1 MSFNVA
7 IIGAGLIGR
16 KRALALK
23 RIKEA
28 KLKVIV
34 DVVPERAES
43 LAREFD
49 CDWGTEWQKVISRND
64 IDVVIVATVNK
75 YLAEISIR
83 SLENKKHVLCEKPL
97 GRNVEES
104 IKILKASI
112 KNKVVLKVGFNH
124 RFHPAIE
131 KAKEIVDKGEI
142 GKIMFFRCRYGHG
155 GRPDYEREWR
165 ADKELCGGGELLDQ
179 GIHVVDLFR
188 WFAGEFDE
196 ALGYTPTFF
205 WKIEVEDN
213 AFAFFKKRDGV
224 IAFMHTSWTQWK
236 NLFSF
241 EIFGGKGYLIING
254 LGGSYGKEILKVG
267 KRKPGGGI
275 PEEEVMEFEGDDISW
290 QKELTEFFAA
300 IDERREAGGSGYDG
314 YKANLMIEAVY
325 QSAKESRWI
334 KIKNE

>member
-16 KRALALK
+16 KRDLALK